1 MCAINRHETSTGLFG
16 IVNRSEIH
24 RAQKNSTLVDVF
36 FTNFSSSFSSSSFLH
51 FFVALIL
58 LSFFIFLSSCLFL
71 IFWLVLLVQI
81 IFVCENSSW
90 IVSFYFYDSI
100 FFQLCFSFF
109 CVFVWWVEDNVK
121 LSQKWNTKKK
131 SFRSSVRLLR
141 VNLWWGEWNDRKIC
155 VFFSLII
162 MRRVSD
168 ALQWIRLEFYG
179 TLAGREVD
187 QHVFGLC
194 ICSLSFLLMER
205 RKVTWK
211 IKTRKPTQ
219 NFENFLWPKWRNS
232 TPKQKT

>member
-1 MCAINRHETSTGLFG
+1 MLQREFNVIFYVCNKSTWD
-16 IVNRSEIH
+16 IH
-24 RAQKNSTLVDVF
+24 RTFWHRQPIGNSQNTEKFNSGRRF
-36 FTNFSSSFSSSSFLH
+36 FYEFLKQFQFQFFLH

-155 VFFSLII
+155 VFFFDNNEKS
-162 MRRVSD
+162 
-168 ALQWIRLEFYG
+168 
-179 TLAGREVD
+179 
-187 QHVFGLC
+187 
-194 ICSLSFLLMER
+194 
-205 RKVTWK
+205 
-211 IKTRKPTQ
+211 
-219 NFENFLWPKWRNS
+219 
-232 TPKQKT
+232 